1 MRKFRHYVML
11 TLLVIITSCAETKQ
25 FAYFQDMSNDGV
37 TPQVSMPVDIKAQV
51 GDQLSINI
59 NAQDDRLQK
68 MFNLSMVSSGG
79 SSNQTRL
86 VYTVDSKGCI
96 TLPVLGAI
104 KVLGLTREQIAALVS
119 QELKAREL
127 LSDPVVVV
135 QFQNAFVSVL
145 GDVGNPGRI
154 NFDKDNMTIIDAIA
168 QAGDLQ
174 ATGKRARV
182 FVLRQVNGKQQMYL
196 GGWTVPSADATEAF
210 AAFNSAYIGKG
221 DNRSFYANDDVDA
234 LIETINTETDS
245 EKRMQAC
252 VDLQKL
258 LADECV
264 TVGLYVG
271 LACYSVNK
279 DISNF
284 VVLPSQSPN
293 FAGITFAN

>member
-1 MRKFRHYVML
+1 MREVMFDRNRFTTVYIRIFHSRFFTMRKFRHFVML

-182 FVLRQVNGKQQMYL
+182 FVLRQVNGKQQMYAVDMAKAESIYSSPVYYL
-196 GGWTVPSADATEAF
+196 QQ
-210 AAFNSAYIGKG
+210 
-221 DNRSFYANDDVDA
+221 NDVVYVEPNA
-234 LIETINTETDS
+234 MKARTASVNGNTF
-245 EKRMQAC
+245 R
-252 VDLQKL
+252 
-258 LADECV
+258 
-264 TVGLYVG
+264 TVGFWM
-271 LACYSVNK
+271 SVSSFLMSL
-279 DISNF
+279 I
-284 VVLPSQSPN
+284 VL
-293 FAGITFAN
+293 ITK

>member
-1 MRKFRHYVML
+1 ML

-96 TLPVLGAI
+96 TLPVLGEV

-127 LSDPVVVV
+127 LSDPLVVV

-182 FVLRQVNGKQQMYL
+182 FVLRQVNGKQQMYAVDMAKAESIYSSPVYYL
-196 GGWTVPSADATEAF
+196 QQNDIIYVEPNGVKAKSSG
-210 AAFNSAYIGKG
+210 IGTSTTIWF
-221 DNRSFYANDDVDA
+221 SFVGIVTSVA
-234 LIETINTETDS
+234 S
-245 EKRMQAC
+245 
-252 VDLQKL
+252 L
-258 LADECV
+258 L
-264 TVGLYVG
+264 
-271 LACYSVNK
+271 VN
-279 DISNF
+279 ILRN
-284 VVLPSQSPN
+284 
-293 FAGITFAN
+293 

>member
-1 MRKFRHYVML
+1 MREVMFDRNRFTTDYIRIFHSRFFTMRKFRHFVML
-11 TLLVIITSCAETKQ
+11 SLLVIITSCAETKQ

-96 TLPVLGAI
+96 TLPVLGEV

-182 FVLRQVNGKQQMYL
+182 FVLRQVNGKQQMYAVDMAKAESIYSSPVYYL
-196 GGWTVPSADATEAF
+196 QQ
-210 AAFNSAYIGKG
+210 
-221 DNRSFYANDDVDA
+221 NDVVYVEPNA
-234 LIETINTETDS
+234 MKARTASVNGNTF
-245 EKRMQAC
+245 R
-252 VDLQKL
+252 
-258 LADECV
+258 
-264 TVGLYVG
+264 TVGFWM
-271 LACYSVNK
+271 SVSSFLMSL
-279 DISNF
+279 I
-284 VVLPSQSPN
+284 VL
-293 FAGITFAN
+293 ITK

>member
-1 MRKFRHYVML
+1 MREVMFDRNRFTTVYIRIFHSRFFTMRKFRHFVML
-11 TLLVIITSCAETKQ
+11 TLLVMITSCAETKQ

-182 FVLRQVNGKQQMYL
+182 FVLRQVNGKQQMYAVDMAKAESIYSSPVYYL
-196 GGWTVPSADATEAF
+196 QQ
-210 AAFNSAYIGKG
+210 
-221 DNRSFYANDDVDA
+221 NDVVYVEPNA
-234 LIETINTETDS
+234 MKARTASVNGNTF
-245 EKRMQAC
+245 R
-252 VDLQKL
+252 
-258 LADECV
+258 
-264 TVGLYVG
+264 TVGFWM
-271 LACYSVNK
+271 SVSSFLMSL
-279 DISNF
+279 I
-284 VVLPSQSPN
+284 VL
-293 FAGITFAN
+293 ITK

>member
-1 MRKFRHYVML
+1 MREVMFDRNRFTTVYIRIFHSRFFIMRKFRHYVML

-59 NAQDDRLQK
+59 NAQDDKLQK

-127 LSDPVVVV
+127 LNDPVVVV

-182 FVLRQVNGKQQMYL
+182 FVLRQVNGKQQMYAVDMAKAESIYSSPVYYL
-196 GGWTVPSADATEAF
+196 QQ
-210 AAFNSAYIGKG
+210 
-221 DNRSFYANDDVDA
+221 NDVVYVEPNA
-234 LIETINTETDS
+234 MKARTASVNGNTF
-245 EKRMQAC
+245 R
-252 VDLQKL
+252 
-258 LADECV
+258 
-264 TVGLYVG
+264 TVGFWM
-271 LACYSVNK
+271 SVSSFLMSL
-279 DISNF
+279 I
-284 VVLPSQSPN
+284 VL
-293 FAGITFAN
+293 ITK

>member
-96 TLPVLGAI
+96 TLPVLGEV

-119 QELKAREL
+119 QELKVREL

-182 FVLRQVNGKQQMYL
+182 FVLRQVNGKQQMYAVDMAKAESIYSSPVYYL
-196 GGWTVPSADATEAF
+196 QQ
-210 AAFNSAYIGKG
+210 
-221 DNRSFYANDDVDA
+221 NDV
-234 LIETINTETDS
+234 
-245 EKRMQAC
+245 
-252 VDLQKL
+252 V
-258 LADECV
+258 
-264 TVGLYVG
+264 YVEPN
-271 LACYSVNK
+271 AMKARTASVNGNTFRTAGFWMSVSSFLMSL
-279 DISNF
+279 I
-284 VVLPSQSPN
+284 VL
-293 FAGITFAN
+293 ITK

>member
-1 MRKFRHYVML
+1 MREVMFDRNRFTTDYIRIFHSRFFTMRKFRHFVML
-11 TLLVIITSCAETKQ
+11 SLLVIITSCAETKQ

-96 TLPVLGAI
+96 TLPVLGEV

-182 FVLRQVNGKQQMYL
+182 FVLRQVNGKQQMY
-196 GGWTVPSADATEAF
+196 A
-210 AAFNSAYIGKG
+210 
-221 DNRSFYANDDVDA
+221 VDMA
-234 LIETINTETDS
+234 KEESI
-245 EKRMQAC
+245 
-252 VDLQKL
+252 
-258 LADECV
+258 
-264 TVGLYVG
+264 
-271 LACYSVNK
+271 YSTPV
-279 DISNF
+279 
-284 VVLPSQSPN
+284 
-293 FAGITFAN
+293 

>member
-1 MRKFRHYVML
+1 MREVMFDRNRFTTDYIRIFHSRFFTMRKFRHFVML
-11 TLLVIITSCAETKQ
+11 SLLVIITSCAETKQ

-182 FVLRQVNGKQQMYL
+182 FVLRQVNGKQQMYAVDMAKAESIYSSPVYYL
-196 GGWTVPSADATEAF
+196 QQ
-210 AAFNSAYIGKG
+210 
-221 DNRSFYANDDVDA
+221 NDVVYVEPNA
-234 LIETINTETDS
+234 MKARTASVNGNTF
-245 EKRMQAC
+245 R
-252 VDLQKL
+252 
-258 LADECV
+258 
-264 TVGLYVG
+264 TVGFWM
-271 LACYSVNK
+271 SVSSFLMSL
-279 DISNF
+279 I
-284 VVLPSQSPN
+284 VL
-293 FAGITFAN
+293 ITK